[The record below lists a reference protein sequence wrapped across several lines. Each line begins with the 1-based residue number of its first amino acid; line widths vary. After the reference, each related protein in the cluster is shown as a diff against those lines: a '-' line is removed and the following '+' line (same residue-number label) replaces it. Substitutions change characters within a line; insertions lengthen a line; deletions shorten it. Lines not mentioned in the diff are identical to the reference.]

1 MIHCVDGTAVGGNGM
16 MEMSPAKSSALSD
29 CVAKENVHQQ
39 QAPQAPPPPQAHI
52 KRPMNAFM
60 VWSRGQRRKMAQ
72 ENPKMHNSEIS
83 KRLGTEW
90 KSLTEAEKR
99 PFIDEAKRL
108 RSVHMKEHPDYKYR
122 PRRKPKNLLKQKE
135 KAYSLTLP
143 CLPQSMAEHLAFTR
157 NFGALDV
164 ADKAARAVACGAL
177 LSGAPP
183 SSGVSYPSAAGFY
196 TSPLD
201 PSGAQSKFTT
211 DMSVLQKAAAATGG
225 FAHSV
230 NPFYHHAHAAPS
242 GLYPSPGGLFT
253 GALQASVGGSLSS
266 LPYGAGYAAAVA
278 DHPHHAMMNR
288 QNLAAYLKPEYMFI
302 KSDPASG
309 VANPYIQAAA
319 AAGAS
324 SPAVI

>member
-1 MIHCVDGTAVGGNGM
+1 MMHCVDGNVGDGI
-16 MEMSPAKSSALSD
+16 MEMSPAKASALSD
-29 CVAKENVHQQ
+29 CIAKESGEQQPPRSQQ
-39 QAPQAPPPPQAHI
+39 QPPSQAHI

-157 NFGALDV
+157 NFGAFDT
-164 ADKAARAVACGAL
+164 ADKAARAVACSAL
-177 LSGAPP
+177 LSGPP
-183 SSGVSYPSAAGFY
+183 SSVSYPSAAGFY
-196 TSPLD
+196 SSPLD
-201 PSGAQSKFTT
+201 PTAQSKFT
-211 DMSVLQKAAAATGG
+211 DMSSVLQKATSG
-225 FAHSV
+225 FAQAV
-230 NPFYHHAHAAPS
+230 NPFYHHPHAAPS

-266 LPYGAGYAAAVA
+266 LPYGAGYGVA
-278 DHPHHAMMNR
+278 EHPHHAMMNR

-309 VANPYIQAAA
+309 VTNPYIQAAA
-319 AAGAS
+319 AASAS